1 MFCGGVIIGFSL
13 SNGGRGNQ
21 QRGQGIAEHCITAI
35 SVLIRSCQVSGSEF
49 KRWIKGFIT
58 RSFPVSSPGFG
69 HHSRQ
74 GGGHSIAIQRGG
86 KAFVRAIRF
95 DQAEKSG
102 KKLFR

>member
-1 MFCGGVIIGFSL
+1 LFCGGVIIGFSL

-21 QRGQGIAEHCITAI
+21 QRGQGIAEHCITVI
-35 SVLIRSCQVSGSEF
+35 SVLIQSCQVSGSEF
-49 KRWIKGFIT
+49 KCWIKSFIT
-58 RSFPVSSPGFG
+58 RSFPSFG
-69 HHSRQ
+69 HHSRHV
-74 GGGHSIAIQRGG
+74 GGHSIAIQRGG